1 VARIKL
7 VLKAAA
13 AVFAALLYVWYAA
26 VRQAPR
32 ARRRRRA
39 KHRR

>member
-7 VLKAAA
+7 ILKAVAA
-13 AVFAALLYVWYAA
+13 GFAGLLYVWYAG
-26 VRQAPR
+26 VRLAPA

-39 KHRR
+39 KHDR